1 MTDFSINIKN
11 VLLSVGGGYPKILE
25 DAQQKFLE
33 GDRSALMTALIACS
47 LWQKVIPDWVADEL
61 LTLDSKIADC
71 QIKDMNEFFSF
82 KSEHGGKLGAYRKI
96 AQNEQNVVNAL
107 FHHRANGGNFTTD
120 DGIEEV
126 AQKLGLSR
134 RTVQEIYNKNKVWLK
149 KMPLKNK
156 QNSGYM
162 LGDFSSLLELAQRIR
177 QSQEQ

>member
-1 MTDFSINIKN
+1 MADFSINIKN
-11 VLLSVGGGYPKILE
+11 VILSTGGGYPKILE

-82 KSEHGGKLGAYRKI
+82 KAEHGSKLVASRTI
-96 AQNEQNVVNAL
+96 AKHEQNVVNAL
-107 FHHRANGGNFTTD
+107 FHHRTTGGNFTIG
-120 DGIEEV
+120 DGIVEV
-126 AQKLGLSR
+126 AENLGLPR
-134 RTVQEIYNKNKVWLK
+134 RTVEEIYNKNKVWLK
-149 KMPLKNK
+149 KVPLKNE

-162 LGDFSSLLELAQRIR
+162 LGVLPSLLELAQHIR
-177 QSQEQ
+177 QNREQ

>member
-82 KSEHGGKLGAYRKI
+82 KSEHLGKLGVYRKI
-96 AQNEQNVVNAL
+96 AKNEKNVVNAL
-107 FHHRANGGNFTTD
+107 FNHRANGGNFTIE
-120 DGIEEV
+120 DGIEKV
-126 AQKLGLSR
+126 AGILGLPR
-134 RTVQEIYNKNKVWLK
+134 RAVEVIYSKNKVWLK
-149 KMPLKNK
+149 KVPLKK
-156 QNSGYM
+156 EQNSGYM
-162 LGDFSSLLELAQRIR
+162 LGEIPSLLELAQRIR
-177 QSQEQ
+177 QSREQ